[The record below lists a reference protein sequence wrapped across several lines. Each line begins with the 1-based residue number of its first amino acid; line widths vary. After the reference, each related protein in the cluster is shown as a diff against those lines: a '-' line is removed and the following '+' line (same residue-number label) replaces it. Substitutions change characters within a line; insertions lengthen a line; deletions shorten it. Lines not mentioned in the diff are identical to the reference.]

1 MARSL
6 AVRAVLPLAM
16 SNSDRLQLAETGSP
30 QPEP

>member
-1 MARSL
+1 MGRSL
-6 AVRAVLPLAM
+6 AIRAFLPLVM

>member
-6 AVRAVLPLAM
+6 AVRAFLRLNM

-30 QPEP
+30 QPKP